1 VRPERV
7 ELPTS
12 RFVVWHSI
20 QLNYGRTFFD
30 VFFYVT
36 VM

>member
-20 QLNYGRTFFD
+20 QLNYGRLNNIKIKI
-30 VFFYVT
+30 
-36 VM
+36 